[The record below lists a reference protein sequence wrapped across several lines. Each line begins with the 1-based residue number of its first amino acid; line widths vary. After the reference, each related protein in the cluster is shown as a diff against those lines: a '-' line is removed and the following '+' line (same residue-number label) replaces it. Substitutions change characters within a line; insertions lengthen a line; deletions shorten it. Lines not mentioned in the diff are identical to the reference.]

1 MVPRRVAGRHSAHRI
16 AGEFSRL
23 PSVHRRLAGRRETR
37 RHLKRP
43 SRLWRRCTRVLPLR
57 DNRPSRCGACPPSG
71 LGVAHEPRALA
82 PGATTAHTS
91 TNGNPP
97 RRDQGCVEGMALSCG
112 DTRSPDET
120 PQVRMLLSGAAVQT
134 TGKLITLVLQLVC
147 LVFVTRLLGHGGFG
161 DLAAG
166 LAAAGIVEAVG
177 EFGLTSTLVLRF
189 GEGHHPRLVVRSGV
203 WASFATIVFGL
214 VLVFPIAFTVLSVNE
229 RLAFLVLLPCASS
242 NWALIS

>member
-1 MVPRRVAGRHSAHRI
+1 
-16 AGEFSRL
+16 
-23 PSVHRRLAGRRETR
+23 
-37 RHLKRP
+37 
-43 SRLWRRCTRVLPLR
+43 
-57 DNRPSRCGACPPSG
+57 
-71 LGVAHEPRALA
+71 
-82 PGATTAHTS
+82 
-91 TNGNPP
+91 
-97 RRDQGCVEGMALSCG
+97 MALSCG

-120 PQVRMLLSGAAVQT
+120 PHVRLLLSGAAVQT
-134 TGKLITLVLQLVC
+134 TGKLITLVLQVVC

-229 RLAFLVLLPCASS
+229 RLAFLVLLPSS
-242 NWALIS
+242 ILTLLAVSCLAYWQYELSFIRLVRANVIAQMIGTIFLFVAFLVGRHWPEPAKLTAA